1 MPHGFCYFW
10 NPGLV
15 WLHVISDS
23 LIALAYFAIPLILV
37 WFVRK
42 RRDVPFSWMFVLFGA
57 FIVACGATHLM
68 EVWNIWHANYWVDG
82 LIKAI
87 TAAASVPTAILL
99 AQMIPRALTLPNI
112 GQWMEANAQ
121 LEKEVRER
129 RDIELRLRTS
139 EAVYR
144 EQAELL
150 DLTDD
155 AIFIRDME
163 DKIVF
168 WNRGAERLYGWRAD
182 EVRGKVARTILQKR
196 LPQPLAQIE
205 AEVSE
210 RGSWEGELIHR
221 SRSGAEV
228 IISSR
233 WVLRRDAGGNPTA
246 ILESNRDITR
256 RATQERM
263 FRTLLESAPDA
274 MVIVDDAGCIQLI
287 NAQTEKLFGYS
298 REELV
303 GQRVERLMPD
313 RFRSQHIHHRQGYS
327 QSPRTRGMG
336 VGLDLYGQRKNGTE
350 FPIEISLSPIETVGG
365 TLVASAIRDVTDRRL
380 AEEALESNRNALAQS
395 NGQLIAANKELEAFS
410 YSVSHDLRAPVRHID
425 GFARLLSETYGE
437 QMPQQVRH
445 YLERILAA
453 AEHMGRLVDSLL
465 NLARI
470 GRKELIRQEA
480 VSLGD
485 LVRKAVS
492 DFSAET
498 EQRGIEWCIH
508 ALPAVTCDPALLS
521 LVFSNLLSNALK
533 FTRGVEHPV
542 IQVGTQTNGGRVTIF
557 VRDNG
562 VGFDSRYADKLFGV
576 FQRLHREE
584 DFEGTG
590 IGLAT
595 VQRIIQRHGG
605 DVWAESTP
613 GQATTFYFTLEPRF
627 QQTAPNAVKE
637 ASLEQA

>member
-10 NPGLV
+10 DPGLV

-23 LIALAYFAIPLILV
+23 LIALAYFAIPVMLV
-37 WFVRK
+37 WFVRR
-42 RRDVPFSWMFVLFGA
+42 RRDVPFTWMFVLFGV
-57 FIVACGATHLM
+57 FIVACGTTHLM

-82 LIKAI
+82 VIKAI

-99 AQMIPRALTLPNI
+99 AQMMPRALSLPNVS
-112 GQWMEANAQ
+112 QWMQANAQ

-129 RDIELRLRTS
+129 RDIELQLRTS

-182 EVRGKVARTILQKR
+182 EVRGKLARTILQKR
-196 LPQPLAQIE
+196 FPQPLAQIE

-221 SRSGAEV
+221 SRSGGE
-228 IISSR
+228 IIVSSR
-233 WVLRRDAGGNPTA
+233 WVLRRDLAGNPTA

-256 RATQERM
+256 RATQEQM

-274 MVIVDDAGCIQLI
+274 MVIVDDVGCIQMI

-303 GQRVERLMPD
+303 GQRVECLMPE
-313 RFRSQHIHHRQGYS
+313 RFRPQHIHHRQGYS
-327 QSPRTRGMG
+327 QSPRSRAMG
-336 VGLDLYGQRKNGTE
+336 VGLDLYGRRKNGTE
-350 FPIEISLSPIETVGG
+350 FPIEISLSPIKTVGG

-395 NGQLIAANKELEAFS
+395 NVQLIAANKELEAFS

-425 GFARLLSETYGE
+425 GFARLLGETYGE
-437 QMPQQVRH
+437 EMPQQLRH

-453 AEHMGRLVDSLL
+453 ADHMGRLVDSLL

-485 LVRKAVS
+485 LARRAVS

-498 EQRGIEWCIH
+498 EVRGIEWRIH
-508 ALPAVTCDPALLS
+508 ALPAVSCDPELLT

-533 FTRGVEHPV
+533 FTRKVEHPV
-542 IQVGTQTNGGRVTIF
+542 IQVGTQVNGTRVTIF

-562 VGFDSRYADKLFGV
+562 VGFDARYADKLFGV

-595 VQRIIQRHGG
+595 VQRIVQRHGG

-613 GQATTFYFTLEPRF
+613 GQATTFYFTLEPKLQR
-627 QQTAPNAVKE
+627 TAPNAAKE
-637 ASLEQA
+637 ASREQA

>member
-23 LIALAYFAIPLILV
+23 LIALAYFAIPVILV

-42 RRDVPFSWMFVLFGA
+42 RRDIPFSWMFVLFGV
-57 FIVACGATHLM
+57 FIVACGGTHLM

-82 LIKAI
+82 LIKAV

-99 AQMIPRALTLPNI
+99 AEMMPRALTLPNI
-112 GQWMEANAQ
+112 DQWIQANAQ

-129 RDIELRLRTS
+129 RDIELQLRTS

-182 EVRGKVARTILQKR
+182 EVRGKIARTILQKR
-196 LPQPLAQIE
+196 FPQPLAQIE

-221 SRSGAEV
+221 SRIGSE
-228 IISSR
+228 IIVSSR
-233 WVLRRDAGGNPTA
+233 WMLRRDPAGNPTA

-256 RATQERM
+256 RATQEQM

-274 MVIVDDAGCIQLI
+274 MVIVNDVGRIQMI

-298 REELV
+298 REELI
-303 GQRVERLMPD
+303 GQPVERLMPD

-327 QSPRTRGMG
+327 QSPRTRAMG

-445 YLERILAA
+445 YLERIIAA

-485 LVRKAVS
+485 LVRRAVS
-492 DFSAET
+492 DFSSET
-498 EQRGIEWCIH
+498 EERGIEWRIQ
-508 ALPAVTCDPALLS
+508 ALPVVTCDPGLLT

-533 FTRGVEHPV
+533 FTRAVKHPV
-542 IQVGTQTNGGRVTIF
+542 IQVGTQVNGARATIF

-605 DVWAESTP
+605 EVWAESTP

-627 QQTAPNAVKE
+627 QRTAPNAVKE

>member
-10 NPGLV
+10 NPALV

-42 RRDVPFSWMFVLFGA
+42 RRDIPFSWMFVLFGV

-82 LIKAI
+82 LIKAL

-99 AQMIPRALTLPNI
+99 AQMMPRALTLPNI
-112 GQWMEANAQ
+112 GQWMQANAQ

-129 RDIELRLRTS
+129 RDIELQLRTS

-163 DKIVF
+163 DKIIF

-182 EVRGKVARTILQKR
+182 EVRGKIARTILQKR
-196 LPQPLAQIE
+196 FPRPLAQIE

-256 RATQERM
+256 RATQEQM

-303 GQRVERLMPD
+303 GQPVERLMPD

-380 AEEALESNRNALAQS
+380 AEEVLESNRNALAQS

-425 GFARLLSETYGE
+425 GFARLLSEAYGE

-470 GRKELIRQEA
+470 GRRELIRQEA
-480 VSLGD
+480 VNLGD
-485 LVRKAVS
+485 LVRRAIS

-498 EQRGIEWCIH
+498 EKRGIEWRIH

-533 FTRGVEHPV
+533 FTQRTEHPV
-542 IQVGTQTNGGRVTIF
+542 IQVGTQTNAGRVTIF

-605 DVWAESTP
+605 EVWAESTP
-613 GQATTFYFTLEPRF
+613 GQATTFYFTLEPGF
-627 QQTAPNAVKE
+627 QHTAPNAVKE